1 VAIVSGEPTKLRFGD
16 VLFDLAARQIFRG
29 TAEVHLSGKAFELL
43 RFLIERRPDAVSKQD
58 LQARLW
64 PDTFVTEA
72 NLPSLVAEIRD
83 ALGDDARQP
92 KYIATLHG
100 FGYAFRGAAAPDVPP
115 RMADCWLVG
124 VDFEIRLGFGE
135 NTIGRDG
142 LGGAQLDSP
151 TVSRLHARIVVAGRS
166 ATIEDLGSKNGT
178 FVNNAAVTAPRVL
191 ADADQIR
198 IGSFLLTF
206 RQTSSRTSTLTQSVD
221 S

>member
-1 VAIVSGEPTKLRFGD
+1 
-16 VLFDLAARQIFRG
+16 
-29 TAEVHLSGKAFELL
+29 
-43 RFLIERRPDAVSKQD
+43 VSKQD
-58 LQARLW
+58 LQAHLW

-92 KYIATLHG
+92 RYIATLHG
-100 FGYAFRGAAAPDVPP
+100 FGYAFRGLAAPEAAP

-124 VDFEIRLGFGE
+124 VNAEVRLAYGE

-142 LGGAQLDSP
+142 LGGATLDSP
-151 TVSRLHARIVVAGRS
+151 TVSRHHARIVVAGRT

-178 FVNNAAVTAPRVL
+178 FVNNEAVVSPRAL
-191 ADADQIR
+191 ADGDQIR

-206 RQTSSRTSTLTQSVD
+206 RQTLSRTSTLTQSVD